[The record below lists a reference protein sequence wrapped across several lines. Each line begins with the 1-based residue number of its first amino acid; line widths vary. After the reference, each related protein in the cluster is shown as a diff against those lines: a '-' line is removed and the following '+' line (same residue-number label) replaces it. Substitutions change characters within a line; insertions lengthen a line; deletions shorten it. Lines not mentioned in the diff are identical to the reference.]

1 MTRLLVVF
9 HSFYG
14 DVYRLA
20 EAVREGATSAGAEV
34 SVKQVPEI
42 VPQQALESSGAAE
55 AKKTFAHVETA
66 TVDELPE
73 YDGIAF
79 GCGTRFGNQTA
90 SMRSFLEQTGKIW
103 LEGRLINKAAM
114 SFVGTGTGSGRE
126 ATIIS
131 SWFTFAHH
139 GMVIVPLGYRAMELR
154 GGSEIHG
161 ASPYGAGVMQR
172 GEPLPRPSPLELSLA
187 RAHGKAWAEVA
198 ERLVGL

>member
-1 MTRLLVVF
+1 VTKLLVLF

-20 EAVREGATSAGAEV
+20 EAVREGATSASAEV
-34 SVKQVPEI
+34 SMKQVPEI
-42 VPQQALESSGAAE
+42 VPQHALESSGAAE
-55 AKKTFAHVETA
+55 AKKAFAHVETA
-66 TVDELPE
+66 TVDELPD
-73 YDGIAF
+73 YDGIAL

-90 SMRSFLEQTGKIW
+90 SMRSFLEQTGQIW
-103 LEGRLINKAAM
+103 LQGKLINKAAM

-139 GMVIVPLGYRAMELR
+139 GMIIVPLGYREMELR
-154 GGSEIHG
+154 SAADIHG

-172 GEPLPRPSPLELSLA
+172 AEPPRPSQLELSLA

-198 ERLVGL
+198 ARLVGL